1 LGPEAL
7 APEAVGIEKTVRT
20 AGAGLHATV
29 GNTENGKVVTR
40 LVVVE
45 VA

>member
-7 APEAVGIEKTVRT
+7 APEAVGVEKTIGT
-20 AGAGLHATV
+20 ADTGLHTTV
-29 GNTENGKVVTR
+29 GNAKNGKVVTR